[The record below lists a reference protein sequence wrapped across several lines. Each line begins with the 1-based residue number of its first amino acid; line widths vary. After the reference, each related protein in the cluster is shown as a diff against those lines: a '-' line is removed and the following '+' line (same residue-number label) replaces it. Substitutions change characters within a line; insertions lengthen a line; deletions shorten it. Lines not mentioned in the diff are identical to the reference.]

1 MPDSGPCFTCAHAEK
16 QVPFIDGMVESLDD
30 VGKKC
35 SSIPCR
41 LPLHVS
47 LEPVPLAADLR
58 SHLGSNN
65 RCDRSA
71 AMMTPEDNRP
81 LLVSF
86 ESQWLAIRASD
97 HRHTRCIYRYNVYT
111 MHMITD
117 MHIHVFNLA
126 RYKVSYIVYVP
137 VWIHLPIFFRG
148 CLCFRHSAAER
159 GEAMC
164 EALPVVQGTPIGG
177 AAVRWVLWLI

>member
-1 MPDSGPCFTCAHAEK
+1 MKDHSAMGTRSQRSDYSLFDERCRDSGLCFTCAHAEK
-16 QVPFIDGMVESLDD
+16 QVPFIDGMVESLD

-97 HRHTRCIYRYNVYT
+97 HRHTRCIYN
-111 MHMITD
+111 
-117 MHIHVFNLA
+117 
-126 RYKVSYIVYVP
+126 YI
-137 VWIHLPIFFRG
+137 
-148 CLCFRHSAAER
+148 
-159 GEAMC
+159 
-164 EALPVVQGTPIGG
+164 
-177 AAVRWVLWLI
+177 